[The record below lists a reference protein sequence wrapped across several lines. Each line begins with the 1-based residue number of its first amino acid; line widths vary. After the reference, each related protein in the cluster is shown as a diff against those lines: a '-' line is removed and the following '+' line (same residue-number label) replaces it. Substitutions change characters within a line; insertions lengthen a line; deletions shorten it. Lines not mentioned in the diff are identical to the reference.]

1 MNQVIVRRM
10 IPLFVGFFLL
20 AAACGDDDEPAA
32 PVATPAPTS
41 APATTAAPVP
51 TPAPPTTP
59 AGPAPFGPVTVVAGI
74 GPFFEYQF
82 LRVAQELGIT
92 AELGLVVEFLD
103 FPAPPYAQ
111 LAGGDIDI
119 SYSCVGCLAPRI
131 PEFADGTHFITTNQF
146 RGFLLVGRRG
156 ETGTYDELFAEIGD
170 EEEALD
176 EFVRQN
182 IPGASFAIQDTN
194 RAQIL
199 AMVERVG
206 LTLDDVEII
215 EFANQQTAGLAFI
228 RGEGDYYMGSL
239 PQQARMVFELSDQF
253 IAAAPHEVFTD
264 QPFTSE
270 WATTHSFLDE
280 NEETVLRLLA
290 AHYRAVRYLYEQ
302 PDVALDIVA
311 EGVASAAGELT
322 GVTTENIL
330 LELEFHPTLEEAG
343 PAFYLDESSPL
354 YYGTVAEV
362 NVRNQFEAGILDEL
376 FDWQLMSRQR
386 EWHEKLLARADLIA
400 FIRAPLP

>member
-10 IPLFVGFFLL
+10 IPLFVVFFLL

-32 PVATPAPTS
+32 TVATPAPTS
-41 APATTAAPVP
+41 APAITAAPVP

-270 WATTHSFLDE
+270 WATTNSFLDE

-302 PDVALDIVA
+302 PDVAMDIVA
-311 EGVASAAGELT
+311 EVWPQQQENSPVLLRRIFSSSWSFTRRLKRPDPRSTLT
-322 GVTTENIL
+322 NR
-330 LELEFHPTLEEAG
+330 P
-343 PAFYLDESSPL
+343 PL

-386 EWHEKLLARADLIA
+386 SGMRSYWLGPI
-400 FIRAPLP
+400 